1 MEIFQTLWGILTTPN
16 EQIVINILSIPFMFI
31 EAYVTMLFFTTILN
45 IGSTKKQRIFFVLL
59 LTSLS
64 LISNFIVVD
73 NFFKR
78 ISTLILTLILIKYCF
93 KISTI
98 KSLTAFISPLPVF
111 AFLETILIRIYT
123 ICFHISYEHISA
135 IPIYRISIVSIMYL
149 VFYILCKIIKYF
161 NFNITLLDNMN
172 KRFILVAIFGI
183 FAIMAQIYLVNF
195 YNDSLLFVIT
205 LLGTLC
211 SLIFFFISMY
221 SLLRTTKLE
230 ITTQSLQEATLYN
243 QSLKILHDNVRGF
256 RHDFSNIVQAIG
268 GYVASKDMDGLSIY
282 YSQLLQDCQKVN
294 NLSALSPDVINN
306 AAIYGILASKYLKS
320 DELGIDINLDVFL
333 DLNTLNMKIYEF
345 TRILGILLD
354 NAIEASLECNE
365 KKIIN
370 VQIRKDPS
378 INRQLLIVENSY
390 ANKDVDLDKIREKG
404 FSSKP
409 NNTGLGLWEV
419 NQILIKNNNLNLYTT
434 KNPQFFKQQLEIY
447 L

>member
-1 MEIFQTLWGILTTPN
+1 
-16 EQIVINILSIPFMFI
+16 
-31 EAYVTMLFFTTILN
+31 
-45 IGSTKKQRIFFVLL
+45 
-59 LTSLS
+59 
-64 LISNFIVVD
+64 
-73 NFFKR
+73 
-78 ISTLILTLILIKYCF
+78 
-93 KISTI
+93 
-98 KSLTAFISPLPVF
+98 
-111 AFLETILIRIYT
+111 
-123 ICFHISYEHISA
+123 
-135 IPIYRISIVSIMYL
+135 
-149 VFYILCKIIKYF
+149 
-161 NFNITLLDNMN
+161 MN

-195 YNDSLLFVIT
+195 YNDSLPFVIT

>member
-1 MEIFQTLWGILTTPN
+1 MEILQTLWGILTTPN
-16 EQIVINILSIPFMFI
+16 ENLSNNLVNFMAFI
-31 EAYVTMLFFTTILN
+31 EIIVTMLFFTTVLN
-45 IGSTKKQRIFFVLL
+45 IKTTQKQRVIFVLVITF
-59 LTSLS
+59 LTFLS
-64 LISNFIVVD
+64 NYFIVDIFAPLVHFVITPILIMLIFKTS
-73 NFFKR
+73 FFKS
-78 ISTLILTLILIKYCF
+78 IIA
-93 KISTI
+93 
-98 KSLTAFISPLPVF
+98 SLLPLVVI
-111 AFLETILIRIYT
+111 AFLETILIKIYT
-123 ICFHISYEHISA
+123 VCFNISYIDIA
-135 IPIYRISIVSIMYL
+135 IVPIYRISIISIIYFT
-149 VFYILCKIIKYF
+149 FYILYRLLEYF

-172 KRFILVAIFGI
+172 KAFTIVSIFGI
-183 FAIMAQIYLVNF
+183 FAIVCQMYLVNF
-195 YNDSLLFVIT
+195 HNDNLPFVIT

-230 ITTQSLQEATLYN
+230 ITTQSLQEAKLYN

-268 GYVASKDMDGLSIY
+268 GYVASKDIDGLSEY

-354 NAIEASLECNE
+354 NAIEAALECDE
-365 KKIIN
+365 KIIN

-378 INRQLLIVENSY
+378 INRQLLIVENTY

-404 FSSKP
+404 ISSKP